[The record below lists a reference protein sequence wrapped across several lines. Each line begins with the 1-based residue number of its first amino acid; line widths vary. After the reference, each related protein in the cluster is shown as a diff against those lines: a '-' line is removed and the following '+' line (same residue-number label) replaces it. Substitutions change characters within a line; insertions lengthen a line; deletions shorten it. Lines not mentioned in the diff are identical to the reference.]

1 MMASNR
7 GSLLAA
13 PLLLSALCLSACKDD
28 DVPAPQV
35 AMNSQSAPQ
44 RTHAAQAA
52 PDPVRASHPELRGH
66 VVDIEPITAQDAP
79 SGAGAA
85 VGGVLGGVLG
95 HQVGG
100 GSGRTAATVVGAVG
114 GAVLGNNIEKHRS
127 SHVVGYS
134 VNVRTDN
141 GDLRSFQRSDV
152 KDLSVGANVR
162 IVGGGVQPA

>member
-1 MMASNR
+1 MTMKR
-7 GSLLAA
+7 RLGPLFAA
-13 PLLLSALCLSACKDD
+13 PLVLSALCLSACNDD

-35 AMNSQSAPQ
+35 ALNDQRAPQ
-44 RTHAAQAA
+44 AAA
-52 PDPVRASHPELRGH
+52 PALNPVRVSHPELRGH
-66 VVDIEPITAQDAP
+66 VVGIEPVTAQDSP

-127 SHVVGYS
+127 THIVGYTVS
-134 VNVRTDN
+134 VRTDN
-141 GDLRSFQRSDV
+141 GKLRSFQRNNV
-152 KDLSVGANVR
+152 NDLSVGANVR